1 MVADGDLSC
10 LRVSAC
16 HLLLCYMPQDQLHC
30 LQGVYRAF
38 IRNAKFMTQSSAPD
52 VAFVGSCVVE
62 MFGLDLVRA
71 YEHAFTYI
79 KQLAALLRG
88 AMSSQSTDAYREI
101 YCWQTVS
108 TLELW
113 CKLLAAHHDK
123 EVQSLRILCSR
134 FHPAQA
140 QPFQEPPI
148 MARSMPVQMQRG
160 LHTATSQLQVQPGM
174 RTRANVASTAL
185 LCRSCDRWC
194 TRCARSSWVG

>member
-1 MVADGDLSC
+1 MQALVLYSMGTFIAAVSMSC
-10 LRVSAC
+10 LTFFALAAC
-16 HLLLCYMPQDQLHC
+16 CFATSLKDQLHC

-79 KQLAALLRG
+79 KQLATLLRG

-123 EVQSLRILCSR
+123 EVLPLRVLCS
-134 FHPAQA
+134 HSNSAQA
-140 QPFQEPPI
+140 Q
-148 MARSMPVQMQRG
+148 
-160 LHTATSQLQVQPGM
+160 LLKSQQCCQGPCHF
-174 RTRANVASTAL
+174 R
-185 LCRSCDRWC
+185 C
-194 TRCARSSWVG
+194 TEGFAWSQHGFRCSLG

>member
-1 MVADGDLSC
+1 MPTFFAHAACCFATC
-10 LRVSAC
+10 LK
-16 HLLLCYMPQDQLHC
+16 DQLRC

-79 KQLAALLRG
+79 KQLATLLRG

-123 EVQSLRILCSR
+123 EVLPLRVLCS
-134 FHPAQA
+134 HSNSAQA
-140 QPFQEPPI
+140 Q
-148 MARSMPVQMQRG
+148 
-160 LHTATSQLQVQPGM
+160 LLKSQQCCQGP
-174 RTRANVASTAL
+174 
-185 LCRSCDRWC
+185 CHF
-194 TRCARSSWVG
+194 RCNEGFAWSQHGFGCSLG